1 MQMTSILQYR
11 WSLCEFNALH
21 GDSVCTDALFP
32 AETADVLGR
41 PGRFIQQGSGD
52 RYVFDAT
59 DASAHADRGQVLAA
73 NTTIT
78 RSVIAVGNNT
88 NNRTVFW
95 SPTGRTAPKFDANAK
110 LDCFTVGTISEKWS
124 KREFARN

>member
-1 MQMTSILQYR
+1 MIRCVRFILDELLRMEIAHIRLDQGSR
-11 WSLCEFNALH
+11 CVSCFVWWLC
-21 GDSVCTDALFP
+21 CTDALFP

-41 PGRFIQQGSGD
+41 PGRLIKEGSSD
-52 RYVFDAT
+52 RYVFDTT

-78 RSVIAVGNNT
+78 RSVVAVGNNT

-95 SPTGRTAPKFDANAK
+95 SPTGRTAPKFDAI
-110 LDCFTVGTISEKWS
+110 D
-124 KREFARN
+124 